1 MNNEEKN
8 LKNQESVTTD
18 GTEKVTIITGNTDVS
33 EDWSNDDIRKDELK
47 NKVRVFGLEEKI
59 SRRKKMRKYRKRS
72 R

>member
-33 EDWSNDDIRKDELK
+33 EDWSNDDIRKDG
-47 NKVRVFGLEEKI
+47 RI
-59 SRRKKMRKYRKRS
+59 KKQSKGYSVWKKK
-72 R
+72 